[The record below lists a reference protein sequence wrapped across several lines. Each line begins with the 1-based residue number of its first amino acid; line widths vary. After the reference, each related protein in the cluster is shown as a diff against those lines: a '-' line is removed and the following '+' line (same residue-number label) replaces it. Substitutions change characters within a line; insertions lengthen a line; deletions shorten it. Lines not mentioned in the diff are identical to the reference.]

1 MKSNSCVSDVTISTS
16 DTPTQCI
23 TITPP
28 TVTLMCS
35 GRGKKYNGAL
45 RQAGRSTTEEFTVA
59 IHTPGQSDLTHDGT
73 LPAKL
78 RAAAQAA
85 SPVRACAS
93 R

>member
-1 MKSNSCVSDVTISTS
+1 M
-16 DTPTQCI
+16 I

-35 GRGKKYNGAL
+35 GRGKNIMVRAAGA
-45 RQAGRSTTEEFTVA
+45 RRRFTVVL
-59 IHTPGQSDLTHDGT
+59 HVTGQSDLTHDGT